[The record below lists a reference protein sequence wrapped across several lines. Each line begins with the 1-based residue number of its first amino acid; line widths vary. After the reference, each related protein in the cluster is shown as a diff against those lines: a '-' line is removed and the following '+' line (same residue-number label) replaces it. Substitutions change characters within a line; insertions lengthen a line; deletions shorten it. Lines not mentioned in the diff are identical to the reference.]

1 MSVNKEIVNKSDPIL
16 IGYSTSSMG
25 NVTKKLNLNNSQNIY
40 MRIKCCFL
48 NLDTVSNMDT
58 MLDTNMYEKDFLNHY
73 RKLKVGLTI
82 SLKV

>member
-16 IGYSTSSMG
+16 IGYSISSMG

-58 MLDTNMYEKDFLNHY
+58 MLDTNMYEKGFFESLQEVKGGTDD
-73 RKLKVGLTI
+73 I
-82 SLKV
+82 S

>member
-58 MLDTNMYEKDFLNHY
+58 MLDTNMYEKVFFESLQEVKGGTDD
-73 RKLKVGLTI
+73 I
-82 SLKV
+82 S